1 MRMAAPATVGIIANP
16 ASGKDIR
23 RLVAYGT
30 VFDNQEKVNIVRRV
44 LLALSGT
51 GVERVL
57 YMPDYYGIVAKAV
70 AGMRRSDSLNLEIA
84 PLEIELT
91 ATQLDSSNAAAAL
104 AEAGAGCIVTLGG
117 DGTNRMVAKSCGDVP
132 LLPISTGTNNVFPFF
147 LEGTIAGLAAGAVAQ
162 GYAGADAVYR
172 SKRLTV
178 FRNGAPVDIAL
189 IDAVVL
195 DNLFVASRAMWEV
208 EDMRMAVFTRGEA
221 HNIGI
226 ASLLGT
232 SAPVTVHDPWGA
244 SIVLDPLKRDR
255 VAAIAPGLLLPVGT
269 SAPCRMELGES
280 VEIAPVPCIVAL
292 DGEREVEFQEGDR
305 GEIRLDRDGPNVVA
319 PDRALRNAVA
329 GGFFSRP
336 EVLGIH
342 LQ

>member
-1 MRMAAPATVGIIANP
+1 MAAPATVGIIANP

-178 FRNGAPVDIAL
+178 FRNGAP
-189 IDAVVL
+189 
-195 DNLFVASRAMWEV
+195 W
-208 EDMRMAVFTRGEA
+208 T
-221 HNIGI
+221 
-226 ASLLGT
+226 
-232 SAPVTVHDPWGA
+232 
-244 SIVLDPLKRDR
+244 
-255 VAAIAPGLLLPVGT
+255 LP
-269 SAPCRMELGES
+269 
-280 VEIAPVPCIVAL
+280 
-292 DGEREVEFQEGDR
+292 
-305 GEIRLDRDGPNVVA
+305 
-319 PDRALRNAVA
+319 
-329 GGFFSRP
+329 
-336 EVLGIH
+336 
-342 LQ
+342 